1 MGILKI
7 DRDKLFVL
15 YNKGLTAK
23 EMSIKLNCKP
33 ISVYAALYSINL
45 SMPSEALRQR
55 NSYIKLNKPKK
66 RRVCVKK

>member
-15 YNKGLTAK
+15 YNQGLTAK
-23 EMSIKLNCKP
+23 EMSIKLNCKA

-55 NSYIKLNKPKK
+55 KIKIKFNKPKK
-66 RRVCVKK
+66 RRICVKK

>member
-23 EMSIKLNCKP
+23 EMALQLDCKTISI
-33 ISVYAALYSINL
+33 YAALYSINL
-45 SMPSEALRQR
+45 SMPSEALKQR
-55 NSYIKLNKPKK
+55 KINIKLNKPKK
-66 RRVCVKK
+66 RRVYVKK